1 VRQYLRDVEANEY
14 DPGDL
19 EQAWK
24 KVAQECGW
32 IIEGNA
38 RDFFLMVGKSS
49 RKTRLASAAIG
60 ATANEPNKLRS

>member
-38 RDFFLMVGKSS
+38 RDFFLMVGK
-49 RKTRLASAAIG
+49 
-60 ATANEPNKLRS
+60 KLKKNPPRERRDRRHG